1 MPLVEQ
7 YPNYLKFQS
16 VADTDSLVD
25 AFYKNSSVW
34 GERPATSFFAN
45 CSWYKFPYCSHVPW
59 YQDLNTQEIVGPARA
74 EIYQSAVPVFNHML
88 EYLGDDYIM
97 WGAELNCVHPGLTV
111 PTHQDKHFY
120 SDYTTRLHAVLTT
133 NTDVKFIFENSTH
146 SFEAGDCFVFN
157 NKMKHSIQNKGN
169 TDRLHL
175 VVDFVPK
182 NVFKY
187 VERSI
192 APFGGHEGTRHILCC
207 LTADNPL
214 YSEYIE
220 TVPAPYPKLTA
231 KHI

>member
-16 VADTDSLVD
+16 VTNFKNLVDSFHNNSLV
-25 AFYKNSSVW
+25 W
-34 GERPATSFFAN
+34 ETRPSTSFFAN

-59 YQDLNTQEIVGPARA
+59 YQDLNTEEIIGKERA
-74 EIYQSAVPVFNHML
+74 EIYKSAVPIFNHML
-88 EYLGDDYIM
+88 DYLCNEYVM

-133 NTDVKFIFENSTH
+133 NNDVKFIFENSEH
-146 SFEAGDCFVFN
+146 SFEVGDCFIFN
-157 NKMKHSIQNKGN
+157 NKMKHSIQNKGS

-192 APFGGHEGTRHILCC
+192 APFGGHGGTQHILSY
-207 LTADNPL
+207 LTPDNPL
-214 YSEYIE
+214 YKEYIE
-220 TVPAPYPKLTA
+220 TSPALYPRITSKY
-231 KHI
+231 I